1 MKKMTRT
8 VRKKIRSKKGMTLVE
23 ILVGVTIVVIVFA
36 STLGAM
42 VTGYTTTLFN
52 ADENRSA
59 VLNSSVNEIVLNT
72 VRKARISDGDAAL
85 EMIDAMANY
94 DPESATGSD
103 TVGAAV
109 MAAVATQV
117 PEAVFVQPQ
126 DDGMGGYTAD
136 FSEGESYQFTILPE
150 KQSSLSFIEAGKD
163 DLVIT
168 GMTIKTCFESAKG
181 SITYEAFIPY
191 AK

>member
-59 VLNSSVNEIVLNT
+59 VLNSSVNEIVLNNN
-72 VRKARISDGDAAL
+72 L
-85 EMIDAMANY
+85 
-94 DPESATGSD
+94 
-103 TVGAAV
+103 
-109 MAAVATQV
+109 
-117 PEAVFVQPQ
+117 
-126 DDGMGGYTAD
+126 
-136 FSEGESYQFTILPE
+136 L
-150 KQSSLSFIEAGKD
+150 
-163 DLVIT
+163 
-168 GMTIKTCFESAKG
+168 
-181 SITYEAFIPY
+181 
-191 AK
+191 